1 MKKLL
6 VLGLLFTACGG
17 KSESKVDSIPAE
29 VAEKITEEDPIEK
42 SDNDNTGNLYLS
54 KADLPVCDESRKSH
68 LAYVNDELKFY
79 GCDGKEWN
87 FLLVEDTA
95 QVKTTEYI
103 SCFVDHTTSDAV
115 AYGFNYVFTE
125 FSNGTAAVSL
135 QAYLADMEQAS
146 QTLLHGAGSLG
157 AQKGYVNILSGAS
170 HLNEL
175 TMNDERTILYH
186 SQKDV
191 LSGEEKIYETR
202 IDSDSCQKVNP

>member
-1 MKKLL
+1 MKKLAL
-6 VLGLLFTACGG
+6 TVAVLTACGG

-29 VAEKITEEDPIEK
+29 VAEKITEENQGVDPVE
-42 SDNDNTGNLYLS
+42 STGNLYLTKS
-54 KADLPVCDESRKSH
+54 DLPTCDESRKSH
-68 LAYVNDELKFY
+68 LAYVDDELKFY

-87 FLLVEDTA
+87 FLPVQDTS

-103 SCFVDHTTSDAV
+103 ACFIDHTQSDAV

-186 SQKDV
+186 TQRDV
-191 LSGEEKIYETR
+191 FSGEEKIYETE
-202 IDSDSCQKVNP
+202 IDSDACQKLTF

>member
-6 VLGLLFTACGG
+6 ITVLALNACGG

-29 VAEKITEEDPIEK
+29 VAEKVQNEATETDVESGSK
-42 SDNDNTGNLYLS
+42 VYLTMN
-54 KADLPVCDESRKSH
+54 DLPTCDESRKSH
-68 LAYVNDELKFY
+68 LAYVDDELKFY
-79 GCDGKEWN
+79 GCDGETWN
-87 FLLVEDTA
+87 YLSVEDTS

-103 SCFVDHTTSDAV
+103 ACFVDHTTTDAV

-191 LSGEEKIYETR
+191 LSGEEKIYETE
-202 IDSDSCQKVNP
+202 IDSDACQKLTF